1 MLEDTL
7 RNTVGQ
13 RCRKAHRDSHTPFAW
28 IAEAPADGVLAA
40 SYRSARRPALRS
52 SGKR

>member
-1 MLEDTL
+1 MLGS
-7 RNTVGQ
+7 TVGQ
-13 RCRKAHRDSHTPFAW
+13 IRRKGHRDSRTPCGW

-52 SGKR
+52 SDKR